1 MDSVSCVTLA
11 IVLNLYLSLKG
22 GGASVMLGKLTLSR
36 SIHSEPSSQ
45 VIPILPPSRLHSSQA
60 VSLYSLRDDFISK
73 AFL

>member
-1 MDSVSCVTLA
+1 
-11 IVLNLYLSLKG
+11 
-22 GGASVMLGKLTLSR
+22 MLGKLTLSR

-45 VIPILPPSRLHSSQA
+45 VILILPPSRLHSSQA